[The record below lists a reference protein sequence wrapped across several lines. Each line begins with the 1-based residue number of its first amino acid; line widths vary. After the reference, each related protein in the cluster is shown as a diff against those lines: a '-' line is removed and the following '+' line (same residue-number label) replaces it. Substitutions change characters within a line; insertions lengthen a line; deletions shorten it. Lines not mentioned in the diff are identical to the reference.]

1 MHFFAITLLVY
12 FKKNGTIDKIFTH
25 SLWDSYVM
33 LKHWSEVA
41 ILGLMLYILQSR
53 FVAAARGGYEA
64 VPEGG
69 GTANPNDAS
78 EPTEATKLVV

>member
-1 MHFFAITLLVY
+1 LDALFAITLLTY
-12 FKKNGTIDKIFTH
+12 WHRYGTVQKIFSH
-25 SLWDSYVM
+25 ELWDIYVF

-64 VPEGG
+64 VPD
-69 GTANPNDAS
+69 NDS
-78 EPTEATKLVV
+78 EPNEKTNLVV